1 MPGYRRY
8 EELTGCVPDEMRDA
22 PGLPT
27 MTLHAF
33 GVALEVEPQRI
44 RLAWTGFFTLIHR
57 RQWTMN
63 GAGPIPLFEIRGWL
77 DEQRIHDPD
86 DRADLIDLI
95 DRMDQEY
102 MNRVN
107 NSKET

>member
-8 EELTGCVPDEMRDA
+8 AELTGCVPDEMRDA

-27 MTLHAF
+27 ITLHAF
-33 GVALEVEPQRI
+33 GAFLEIEPQRI

-57 RQWTMN
+57 RQWTTS
-63 GAGPIPLFEIRGWL
+63 GPGPILLSEIRGWL
-77 DEQRIHDPD
+77 DEQQVCDAE
-86 DRADLIDLI
+86 DRAELIDLI

-102 MNRVN
+102 LAHANGN
-107 NSKET
+107 QP